1 MLLELILTTDHL
13 IGIALLLG
21 AVIGFTVRTGWLA
34 GKVVGDFEDIKK
46 KVDLKADKSE
56 LSTLRTE
63 YNQKLDQLVLKTD
76 QMYKILIQIA
86 QSTKS

>member
-21 AVIGFTVRTGWLA
+21 AVIGFTIRTSRVA
-34 GKVVGDFEDIKK
+34 GKVVGDYEDIKK
-46 KVDLKADKSE
+46 KVDQKADKTELSE
-56 LSTLRTE
+56 LRKE
-63 YNQKLDQLVLKTD
+63 YNQKLDQLVVRTD
-76 QMYKILIQIA
+76 QMYKILIQIS